1 MMSVKN
7 ISSISKS
14 SKCPCG
20 SGLKY
25 SKCCGQYLK
34 QGRNPLTAES
44 LMRSRYTA
52 YVLKDEAY
60 LLNCWHTTTR
70 PSQLDLEK
78 DFTDWLNLEILM
90 CEAGK
95 EYDNKGKVEFIA
107 NFKLENT
114 RQQIHEVSRFIK
126 ENERWFYLDGEIS
139 P

>member
-1 MMSVKN
+1 MSVKK
-7 ISSISKS
+7 ISPISKS
-14 SKCPCG
+14 SKCPCS

-34 QGRNPLTAES
+34 QGRVPLTAES

-52 YVLKDEAY
+52 YVLKDETY
-60 LLNCWHTTTR
+60 LLSCWHTTTR
-70 PSQLDLEK
+70 PLQLDLEK
-78 DFTDWLNLEILM
+78 DITDWLNLEILM

-95 EYDNKGKVEFIA
+95 EYDNNGKVEFIA
-107 NFKLENT
+107 TFKRENT
-114 RQQIHEVSRFIK
+114 RQQIHEVSRFVK